1 MRFLRGV
8 LNGIDVIERDSSGLH
23 RLQPVT
29 LQLCYDKHI
38 IYVIHVS
45 KYTIYKRCMHC
56 CRINSFKYIYTKKKL
71 KQRDKNKKY
80 QNMSA
85 DSKRTGNFLFW
96 ISQIIKMI
104 FKKILCMIK
113 PI

>member
-1 MRFLRGV
+1 
-8 LNGIDVIERDSSGLH
+8 
-23 RLQPVT
+23 
-29 LQLCYDKHI
+29 
-38 IYVIHVS
+38 
-45 KYTIYKRCMHC
+45 MHC